1 MYQNGATKNKGKQQD
16 SHENDLSSQI
26 TKTYVLNLSFFI
38 TKRIASQHQA
48 SFSRF
53 ILRLSIAAT
62 ALSVAAM
69 VLSLSFINGF
79 QKVVSEKVFS
89 FWGHIRV
96 QHYEPFKVSIAEEYP
111 IEKNDSI
118 EDIIR
123 KTPGIAY
130 FQAFA
135 TKSAILKSE
144 KTIEGVLFKG
154 VDKNYHFDQ
163 VESFRKSGHWPKSA
177 VNGYSSEIMISE
189 YLANQ
194 LSLKTGSS
202 LLIYFIQEGQTQPRT
217 RKLTISGIYKTGIEL
232 YDHNFIIGDIAL
244 IQKLNNWNNSTI
256 GGYEIVLKDYSN
268 LYGVNNLLYEN
279 LPNRW
284 DSKTIKEIYPE
295 IFDWLNLQNT
305 NKYILIS
312 VMTVIAIINLISCL
326 IILVMERT
334 KMIGTLKA
342 LGSSNWMIQKIFL
355 WQGAYITSIGVVL
368 GLVVGL
374 GLSYLQL
381 YTGFIKLN
389 EEAYYMATAPVLI
402 VWWQVFSVCIS
413 TLFICTI
420 ILFIPS
426 FISRKI
432 SPVKAL
438 QFR

>member
-1 MYQNGATKNKGKQQD
+1 M
-16 SHENDLSSQI
+16 I
-26 TKTYVLNLSFFI
+26 
-38 TKRIASQHQA
+38 
-48 SFSRF
+48 
-53 ILRLSIAAT
+53 
-62 ALSVAAM
+62 
-69 VLSLSFINGF
+69 LSLSFINGF

-118 EDIIR
+118 EEIIK
-123 KTPGIAY
+123 KTPGVAY

-163 VESFRKSGHWPKSA
+163 VESFRKSGHWPKPADS
-177 VNGYSSEIMISE
+177 GYSLEIMISQ

-194 LSLKTGSS
+194 LSLQVGSS

-217 RKLTISGIYKTGIEL
+217 RKLTISGIYKTGVEL
-232 YDHNFIIGDIAL
+232 YDHNFIIGDIGL

-256 GGYEIVLKDYSN
+256 GGYEIVLNDYSQ
-268 LYGVNNLLYEN
+268 LYRVNNLLYEK

-312 VMTVIAIINLISCL
+312 VMTIIAIINLISCL

-355 WQGAYITSIGVVL
+355 WQGAYITLIGVVI

-389 EEAYYMATAPVLI
+389 EEAYYMATAPVMI

-413 TLFICTI
+413 TLLICTV

-426 FISRKI
+426 LISRKI